1 MIPVCVGITSTEGV
15 GGGGWGQEGRVTCFP
30 GLLYK
35 FSCYIRWFKTGSNG
49 GPSGLGNLVP
59 GPDSLECWERPAAE
73 LSVVDLLKACPFL
86 RLPMKLQFVLL
97 QVSPI
102 N

>member
-1 MIPVCVGITSTEGV
+1 M
-15 GGGGWGQEGRVTCFP
+15 TCFP

-49 GPSGLGNLVP
+49 GPSGLGSLVP

-73 LSVVDLLKACPFL
+73 LSVVDLLKACPFFMTPDEAAVCSFAGEPHQL
-86 RLPMKLQFVLL
+86 
-97 QVSPI
+97 
-102 N
+102 NTC